1 MLSSLFICL
10 YRGLCRESF
19 GRELR
24 GLNVLRF
31 RKPGV
36 TSKGLYKMKK
46 EYIPEFN
53 PFFYHYDKNEQSK
66 VRIHINKIRSY
77 FCLL

>member
-1 MLSSLFICL
+1 M
-10 YRGLCRESF
+10 
-19 GRELR
+19 
-24 GLNVLRF
+24 LRF

-66 VRIHINKIRSY
+66 VRIHINQIYVRIFVY
-77 FCLL
+77 FKKWNLI